1 MRASGWSRSTSTAA
15 ERQMAYGAAERRPRV
30 WSREVI
36 HVELSDALREENRRL
51 RRLRLLVD
59 LTLARLYQDPDL
71 SLLDALQLTERCRD
85 AALTLF
91 PGKETA
97 YELIYRPRFERVLH
111 ARWPHDMP
119 DELGESFVLGE
130 PGEG

>member
-1 MRASGWSRSTSTAA
+1 
-15 ERQMAYGAAERRPRV
+15 MAYGEHRRPRQA
-30 WSREVI
+30 WEREDCD
-36 HVELSDALREENRRL
+36 VELSEALREENRRL
-51 RRLRLLVD
+51 RRLRILVD

-71 SLLDALQLTERCRD
+71 SLLDALQMTERCRD

-97 YELIYRPRFERVLH
+97 FELIYRPRFERVLY

>member
-1 MRASGWSRSTSTAA
+1 
-15 ERQMAYGAAERRPRV
+15 MAYGENRRPRRG
-30 WSREVI
+30 WGREDCD
-36 HVELSDALREENRRL
+36 VELSEALREENRRL
-51 RRLRLLVD
+51 RRLRILVD
-59 LTLARLYQDPDL
+59 FTLARLYQDPDL
-71 SLLDALQLTERCRD
+71 SLLDALQMTERCRD

-97 YELIYRPRFERVLH
+97 FDLIYRPRFERVLY

-119 DELGESFVLGE
+119 EELGESFVLGE

>member
-1 MRASGWSRSTSTAA
+1 
-15 ERQMAYGAAERRPRV
+15 MAYGAIRRRRPG
-30 WSREVI
+30 WDREDCD
-36 HVELSDALREENRRL
+36 VELSEALREENRRL

-97 YELIYRPRFERVLH
+97 FELIYRPRFERVLY

-119 DELGESFVLGE
+119 VELGESFVLGE
-130 PGEG
+130 PGED

>member
-1 MRASGWSRSTSTAA
+1 
-15 ERQMAYGAAERRPRV
+15 MAYGAIRRPRPG
-30 WSREVI
+30 WDREDCD
-36 HVELSDALREENRRL
+36 VELSEALREENRRL
-51 RRLRLLVD
+51 RRLRILVD

-71 SLLDALQLTERCRD
+71 SLLDALQMTERCRD

-97 YELIYRPRFERVLH
+97 FELIYRPRFERVLY

>member
-1 MRASGWSRSTSTAA
+1 
-15 ERQMAYGAAERRPRV
+15 MAYGAIRRPRPG
-30 WSREVI
+30 WDREDCD
-36 HVELSDALREENRRL
+36 VELSEALREENRRL

-71 SLLDALQLTERCRD
+71 SLLDALKLTERCRD

-97 YELIYRPRFERVLH
+97 FELIYRPRFERVLY

>member
-1 MRASGWSRSTSTAA
+1 
-15 ERQMAYGAAERRPRV
+15 MAYGAIRRPRPG
-30 WSREVI
+30 WDREDCD
-36 HVELSDALREENRRL
+36 VELSESLREENRRL
-51 RRLRLLVD
+51 RRLRILVD

-71 SLLDALQLTERCRD
+71 SLLDALQMTERCRD

-97 YELIYRPRFERVLH
+97 FELIYRPRFERVLY

>member
-1 MRASGWSRSTSTAA
+1 
-15 ERQMAYGAAERRPRV
+15 MAYGANRRPGRG
-30 WSREVI
+30 WEREDSD
-36 HVELSDALREENRRL
+36 VELNEALREENRRL

-59 LTLARLYQDPDL
+59 LTLARLHQDPDL
-71 SLLDALQLTERCRD
+71 SLLDALQMTERCRD

-97 YELIYRPRFERVLH
+97 FELIYRPRFERILY